1 MFPSPPAPLLS
12 PSPPPPPAPVIKP
25 ENHDSDI
32 QHTAWAPT
40 DTFSHTPSELTTDSD
55 ATASPD
61 NVDIVEL
68 DVDVDFNTTNDY
80 VCVWKC
86 NIEAITVIA
95 LLLLH
100 TSVYIYYIQGGP
112 KKWHILFENFGK
124 SAPILS
130 ILSLLQQFC

>member
-12 PSPPPPPAPVIKP
+12 SSPPPPPAPVIKP

-32 QHTAWAPT
+32 QHTASAPT

-55 ATASPD
+55 ATASPN

-80 VCVWKC
+80 VCV
-86 NIEAITVIA
+86 
-95 LLLLH
+95 
-100 TSVYIYYIQGGP
+100 
-112 KKWHILFENFGK
+112 
-124 SAPILS
+124 
-130 ILSLLQQFC
+130 